1 MNEYSERLL
10 ASSTRKD
17 KGRFR
22 PLILVIVPLIAILFQ
37 VYVPRFFPF
46 LSYLELPLLITMHF
60 ALTRREPIGS
70 LLYGAAIG
78 LVQDSLSYQKI
89 GMYGIVKT
97 LVGYFAASVGMRFD
111 TENPVIT
118 FILGFFF
125 YAFHQ
130 FFYWL
135 MTRALVGQLVNFNL
149 EQTLIFGILNAAV
162 ALPLFHI
169 LDKLKVTAHS

>member
-10 ASSTRKD
+10 ATSPRKV
-17 KGRFR
+17 KRRFR
-22 PLILVIVPLIAILFQ
+22 PFILVLVPLVAILFQ
-37 VYVPRFFPF
+37 VYVPRFLPF

-60 ALTRREPIGS
+60 ALTKREPISS

-78 LVQDSLSYQKI
+78 LLQDALSYQKI

-111 TENPVIT
+111 IENPVIT

-125 YAFHQ
+125 YCFHQ

-135 MTRALVGQLVNFNL
+135 LTRALIGQLVNFSL
-149 EQTLIFGILNAAV
+149 EQTLLFGVLNAAV
-162 ALPLFHI
+162 ALPLFHV
-169 LDKLKVTAHS
+169 LDKLKVTAQT